1 MVRPSFPVT
10 IKVLRQWKIP
20 VNLGGDQATLSAMPT
35 LFKLYCPI
43 NRMVQFEDAGELG
56 LTTAP
61 RRFKKGNY
69 FFVLQV
75 ITGTA
80 GGVNDTIINGDFRSE
95 VFFRDI

>member
-1 MVRPSFPVT
+1 
-10 IKVLRQWKIP
+10 
-20 VNLGGDQATLSAMPT
+20 
-35 LFKLYCPI
+35 
-43 NRMVQFEDAGELG
+43 MVQFENAGELG

-69 FFVLQV
+69 FSVLQV

-95 VFFRDI
+95 VFFCDI